1 MLKNIFASFFIGI
14 SVISCIQK
22 PNFPL
27 EPSISIAGISNIRI
41 LDKNS
46 STPSRQIFKDSVT
59 ISINFKD
66 GNGDLGVNEADKNK
80 LSEKGE
86 FNYLV
91 KRFVKIKGQYV
102 SFDPKPSHSGNF
114 ITLKS
119 GTKEGPIEGIINY
132 ALEFLPLNGTKK
144 DTVKFEIKIVDRA
157 RNTSNAAITDSV
169 LVNELNKKSIIL
181 N

>member
-1 MLKNIFASFFIGI
+1 MKVKYGIAIFSLVMLACS
-14 SVISCIQK
+14 QK

-27 EPSISIAGISNIRI
+27 EPSITMSGIANIKV

-46 STPSRQIFKDSVT
+46 STPTKQIFKDSVS

-91 KRFVKIKGQYV
+91 RRFIRIKGKYIE
-102 SFDPKPSHSGNF
+102 FNPIPSHSGNF
-114 ITLKS
+114 VTLKS
-119 GTKEGPIEGIINY
+119 GTKPGPIEGVINY

-144 DTVKFEIKIVDRA
+144 DTIKFEIKIVDRA
-157 RNTSNAAITDSV
+157 KNASNAVMTDSV